1 MRFPGPEQEQSII
14 TRIVSYLHTMA
25 QKKTYWEMQKSFW
38 KTPPGVVIWFT
49 ALLAI
54 LAGGILALNLL
65 GSPYPVIEFFDAE
78 PEFLAPGQ
86 STILNWSVAGAS
98 LVEIDQDI
106 GPVALKGS
114 RSVSPSEDT
123 IYRLSAISGS
133 RNRSVELQVR
143 VS

>member
-1 MRFPGPEQEQSII
+1 
-14 TRIVSYLHTMA
+14 MA

-86 STILNWSVAGAS
+86 STILNWSVVGAS
-98 LVEIDQDI
+98 LVQIDQDI
-106 GPVALKGS
+106 GPVALRGS
-114 RSVSPSEDT
+114 LSVSPSEDT
-123 IYRLSAISGS
+123 IYRLSAINGS

>member
-1 MRFPGPEQEQSII
+1 
-14 TRIVSYLHTMA
+14 MA

-38 KTPPGVVIWFT
+38 KTPPGIIIWFL

-54 LAGGILALNLL
+54 FTGGILALNFWD
-65 GSPYPVIEFFDAE
+65 SPYPVIELFDAE

-86 STILNWSVAGAS
+86 SSVLSWSVVGAS
-98 LVEIDQDI
+98 LVEIDHGI

-123 IYRLSAISGS
+123 IYRLTATNGS
-133 RNRSVELQVR
+133 RNRSVELK
-143 VS
+143 VSVS

>member
-1 MRFPGPEQEQSII
+1 MGFPRPEQEQGII

-54 LAGGILALNLL
+54 LTGGILALNFL
-65 GSPYPVIEFFDAE
+65 GSPYPVIKFFDAE
-78 PEFLAPGQ
+78 PEFLEPGQ
-86 STILNWSVAGAS
+86 SSVLSWSVAGAS
-98 LVEIDQDI
+98 LVQIDHGI
-106 GPVALKGS
+106 GPVALEGS

-123 IYRLSAISGS
+123 TYRLSAVNGS
-133 RNRSVELQVR
+133 RNRSVELKVR

>member
-1 MRFPGPEQEQSII
+1 
-14 TRIVSYLHTMA
+14 MA

-38 KTPPGVVIWFT
+38 KTPPGVVIWT
-49 ALLAI
+49 AALLAI
-54 LAGGILALNLL
+54 MAGGILALNFL

-86 STILNWSVAGAS
+86 SSVLSCSVVGAS

-106 GPVALKGS
+106 GPVALEGS

-123 IYRLSAISGS
+123 IYRLIAVNGS
-133 RNRSVELQVR
+133 RNRSVELK
-143 VS
+143 VSLS

>member
-1 MRFPGPEQEQSII
+1 
-14 TRIVSYLHTMA
+14 MA

-38 KTPPGVVIWFT
+38 KTPLGVVIWFG

-54 LAGGILALNLL
+54 LAGGILALNFL

-86 STILNWSVAGAS
+86 SSVLSWSVVGAS

-106 GPVALKGS
+106 GPVALEGS

-123 IYRLSAISGS
+123 IYRLIAVNGS
-133 RNRSVELQVR
+133 RNRSAELK
-143 VS
+143 VSVS